1 MENFEG
7 AFIGLKEQILMER
20 RSKGAQA
27 GYSQEL
33 QLAVVE
39 LVRKVGNR
47 ALCAKRLGLAT
58 SLIYKWNL
66 KNNSNIPPPRRLIVA
81 PNNEEKMAN
90 VCSEMKPVQYFE
102 AVLANGIVI
111 KCLPLTA
118 EALQLLGG
126 VK

>member
-81 PNNEEKMAN
+81 PNNNEKMASLH
-90 VCSEMKPVQYFE
+90 SEKTSVQTFD
-102 AVLANGIVI
+102 AVFANGIII
-111 KCLPLTA
+111 KGLPLTA
-118 EALQLLGG
+118 ESLQLIGG